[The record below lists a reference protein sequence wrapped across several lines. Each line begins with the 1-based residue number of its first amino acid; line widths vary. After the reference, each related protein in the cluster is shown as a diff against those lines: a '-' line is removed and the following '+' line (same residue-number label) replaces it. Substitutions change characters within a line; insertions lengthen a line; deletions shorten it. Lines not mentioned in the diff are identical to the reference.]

1 MIERYIFSNRLKT
14 DITVTSPGRINI
26 IGEHTDYNN
35 GYVLPGAIDKT
46 ITFKLGKNN
55 TEKCCRIYSKGFGDI
70 LEFDLDSITKKPE
83 GWENYVLGVIHEILQ
98 RTHKLKGF
106 DCTIESHLPVGSGV
120 SSSAALECGLAFG
133 LNTLF
138 ELGLTKWEII
148 ELSQTAEHEF
158 VGTKCGIMD
167 QFASVMGKKDH
178 VMFLDCMTLD
188 FEYIPMDIEP
198 YRILLLNTNVAH
210 NLASSAY
217 NIRRSQCEKGLA
229 VLRKNFGKDIT
240 FRNVTTTMLHQCKEE
255 LGETI
260 FNRCSYVIEENLRVF
275 KAVTALKEKNLIKF
289 GQLLYQTHEGLR
301 HKYEVS
307 CPELDFLVDFA
318 KDKTDVLGAR
328 MMGGGFG
335 GCTLNIVH
343 EEAIDDFIKEAG
355 SVYHERFS
363 NTLTFF
369 QTVPSQG
376 TTISS
381 ENVR

>member
-1 MIERYIFSNRLKT
+1 MIKKQKKLGRLKT
-14 DITVTSPGRINI
+14 DLTVISPGRINI
-26 IGEHTDYNN
+26 IGEHTDYND

-46 ITFKLGKNN
+46 ITFKLGKND

-70 LEFDLDSITKKPE
+70 LEFDLDSITKKPK
-83 GWENYVLGVIHEILQ
+83 GWENYVLGVLHEILQ

-120 SSSAALECGLAFG
+120 SSSAALECGLAIG
-133 LNTLF
+133 LNALF
-138 ELGLTKWEII
+138 DLGLTKWEII
-148 ELSQTAEHEF
+148 ALSQTAEHEF

-229 VLRKNFGKDIT
+229 ILRKNFGEDIT
-240 FRNVTTTMLHQCKEE
+240 YRHITSTLLDQCKEE

-275 KAVTALKEKNLIKF
+275 EAVKALKEKNLTKF

-301 HKYEVS
+301 HKYQVS

-335 GCTLNIVH
+335 GCTLNIIH
-343 EEAIDDFIKEAG
+343 KEAIDDFIKKAS

-376 TTISS
+376 TTISR
-381 ENVR
+381 ENVH